1 MNKTKNPEKINF
13 YGLNVSRFGRN
24 EISNYIDKVIE
35 TSDSRI
41 IYGHSLW
48 TIPTMN
54 SHPEIICY
62 GNKSDVLLTDGRWFY
77 YLLILYGYKIP
88 LNLSIP
94 EMTLF
99 LLNKADQKNYSLT
112 LWGATKDINQKAKLN
127 IQMKYPGISRIEG
140 FDGYFN
146 DEIEIEI
153 FEKIK
158 KFRPDILFIG
168 MSSPKKEILASKAR
182 DNKCAKVIVPC
193 GGMIDIFAGKTR
205 MTPIILMLCGMASFY
220 RIIQEPKR
228 ILRRNIKV
236 YFFVLF
242 KFLPIFLWN
251 TKVIKRK
258 NYSIPREYGIM
269 D

>member
-13 YGLNVSRFGRN
+13 YGLYVSRFGRN

-54 SHPEIICY
+54 SHPEIILY

-99 LLNKADQKNYSLT
+99 LLNKADQKNYSL
-112 LWGATKDINQKAKLN
+112 NHH
-127 IQMKYPGISRIEG
+127 
-140 FDGYFN
+140 F
-146 DEIEIEI
+146 
-153 FEKIK
+153 
-158 KFRPDILFIG
+158 
-168 MSSPKKEILASKAR
+168 
-182 DNKCAKVIVPC
+182 
-193 GGMIDIFAGKTR
+193 
-205 MTPIILMLCGMASFY
+205 
-220 RIIQEPKR
+220 
-228 ILRRNIKV
+228 
-236 YFFVLF
+236 
-242 KFLPIFLWN
+242 
-251 TKVIKRK
+251 
-258 NYSIPREYGIM
+258 
-269 D
+269 